1 MKTIKGNLELT
12 EDTVFDESITVQ
24 GDITCK
30 DGSWFSLKVAGDI
43 NTVDINAGNIDAW
56 NINAR
61 NIYARDIDALN
72 INAVDINARD
82 IDAWDINAKGKFEAA
97 FVLCETLKVK
107 LKAIYKHLITKRSSY
122 EKKEH
127 ATPNPKGDKP

>member
-24 GDITCK
+24 GDIICK

-43 NTVDINAGNIDAW
+43 DAW
-56 NINAR
+56 
-61 NIYARDIDALN
+61 
-72 INAVDINARD
+72 DINARD
-82 IDAWDINAKGKFEAA
+82 IDALNINAKGKFEAA

-107 LKAIYKHLITKRSSY
+107 LRAIYKHSITKRSSY

-127 ATPNPKGDKP
+127 VKDLK

>member
-24 GDITCK
+24 GDIICK
-30 DGSWFSLKVAGDI
+30 DGSWFSLKVAGNI
-43 NTVDINAGNIDAW
+43 NARDINAGD
-56 NINAR
+56 INAW
-61 NIYARDIDALN
+61 DID
-72 INAVDINARD
+72 ARD
-82 IDAWDINAKGKFEAA
+82 IDAWDIDAWNINAKGKFEAA

-127 ATPNPKGDKP
+127 AIPNPKGDKP